1 MAKTPRRG
9 AERKSLKVH
18 NRSVGIRAAV
28 EPARK
33 GLTVKLSRLFLA
45 AFFTLASLP
54 LAAQVN
60 DTYVIT
66 AAANQAG
73 NNGTRWQTQFSLFNP
88 QSYDL
93 DISVVLIPTGGAQ
106 GIEEI
111 VTVPANSLAYSDN
124 ILSDLFGLNSGSGS
138 LLVAAFAEDN
148 AGVPDTVVARA
159 FLVTS
164 NTYNN
169 ARSGTYGQ
177 TIPGVWTGLLD
188 DGLTSVAQNI
198 RNGAGTG
205 YRTNIGAV
213 NLGRCNVTLRV
224 TVYDADGH
232 TILNQAPFGVPPLG
246 HMQDSLPV
254 TTEAGTVEFY
264 IDDPCSNSANDY
276 AVVFPYTSTIDNLSG
291 DPQYQYPTLLATPGS
306 LFGKVQA
313 QSVAVDPT
321 NVGKKIDSKYAGG
334 VRAAAEHRG
343 FATLTR
349 DAKGWKIAK

>member
-1 MAKTPRRG
+1 
-9 AERKSLKVH
+9 
-18 NRSVGIRAAV
+18 
-28 EPARK
+28 
-33 GLTVKLSRLFLA
+33 VKLSRLFLA
-45 AFFTLASLP
+45 ALFLASLP

-66 AAANQAG
+66 AAANQGG
-73 NNGTRWQTQFSLFNP
+73 NNGTRWLTQFSLFNP
-88 QSYDL
+88 QSYEL
-93 DISVVLIPTGGAQ
+93 VISVVFLPTGG
-106 GIEEI
+106 GKGTEEL
-111 VTVPANSLAYSDN
+111 VRVPANSLTYSDD
-124 ILSDLFGLNSGSGS
+124 ILTDLYGLSGSGS

-148 AGVPDTVVARA
+148 PTVQDSVLARA

-169 ARSGTYGQ
+169 ARSGTFGQ

-198 RNGAGTG
+198 RNGANSG

-254 TTEAGTVEFY
+254 ATEAGSVEFSVE
-264 IDDPCSNSANDY
+264 DPCSNSQNDY
-276 AVVFPYTSTIDNLSG
+276 AVVFPYTSTIDNQSG
-291 DPQYQYPTLLATPGS
+291 DPQYQYPTLLASAGS
-306 LFGKVQA
+306 LFGKLQT
-313 QSVAVDPT
+313 QSVAADPA
-321 NVGKKIDSKYAGG
+321 NLGKKIDSKYARG
-334 VRAAAEHRG
+334 VRATAEHGG

-349 DAKGWKIAK
+349 DAKGWRLTK